1 MRDWEIELDLDDQ
14 DLVDAIYFLGFM
26 DSDRARSKPRRG
38 RSKSR
43 RRSRKKR
50 RS

>member
-26 DSDRARSKPRRG
+26 DRSKPRRRS

-43 RRSRKKR
+43 RRGR
-50 RS
+50 RGVERR